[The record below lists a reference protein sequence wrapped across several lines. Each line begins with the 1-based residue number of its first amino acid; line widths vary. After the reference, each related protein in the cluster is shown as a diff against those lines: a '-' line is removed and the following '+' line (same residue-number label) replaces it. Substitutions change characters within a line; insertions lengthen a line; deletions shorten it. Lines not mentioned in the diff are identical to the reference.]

1 MLRIYCYHQI
11 IILDG
16 DPGADHRSVAHTP
29 KYVGLACVVF
39 VALAMVLSLY
49 YMVIKRKSESNSSLR
64 MRGSLGNLHSGAPN
78 NVDDERH
85 FRGCSLAAGL
95 TGLAA
100 NMQEGTSSIGSLTGS
115 LGHHHRSPGTAYTI
129 TINSQS
135 ATNLDEAILPLTE
148 DKTRF

>member
-1 MLRIYCYHQI
+1 
-11 IILDG
+11 
-16 DPGADHRSVAHTP
+16 
-29 KYVGLACVVF
+29 
-39 VALAMVLSLY
+39 
-49 YMVIKRKSESNSSLR
+49 
-64 MRGSLGNLHSGAPN
+64 MRGSLGNLHSGTSN

-95 TGLAA
+95 TGIAA

-115 LGHHHRSPGTAYTI
+115 LGHHNRSPGTAYTI